1 LLCEGNVLSLVD
13 LIMALEAIVAIPSK
27 IMLVKKDLNGKN
39 KFNKGVLIGTIVTSV
54 AATGAMV
61 AGLIYLL
68 VT

>member
-1 LLCEGNVLSLVD
+1 MCEGNVLSLVD

>member
-1 LLCEGNVLSLVD
+1 
-13 LIMALEAIVAIPSK
+13 MALEAIVAIPSK

>member
-1 LLCEGNVLSLVD
+1 MLCEGNVLSLVD